1 MKNNYAKFGLMML
14 TSFIFMFIAMFFNV
28 DKIDHIYWS
37 HSRTYMALYM
47 VGPMAL
53 IMLAFMLPMY
63 RDKKKNAIIVV
74 SAVLITGFSIFFLRD
89 QTTVKDIQYM
99 KAMIPHHSIAILVSQ
114 QATFEDPETKQLA
127 KEIIEAQLREIAEMK
142 KIINRLEHEEE
153 SSK

>member
-1 MKNNYAKFGLMML
+1 
-14 TSFIFMFIAMFFNV
+14 MFIAMFFNV
-28 DKIDHIYWS
+28 DKFDHIYWS

-63 RDKKKNAIIVV
+63 TDKKKNAIIVV

-114 QATFEDPETKQLA
+114 QATLEDPETKKLA
-127 KEIIEAQLREIAEMK
+127 KEIIQTQLREIAEMK
-142 KIINRLEHEEE
+142 KIINRLVHEEE
-153 SSK
+153 SSE